1 MEENNYTN
9 EEKHEQCAK
18 NAWRMCLCAL
28 LGGFLGGL
36 LAFYM
41 VFDQIMER
49 KYRVHEFPPMKM
61 ERKLLHD
68 MDRMYKQDMDAFD
81 NAFRRMDMPKMP
93 KMPKI
98 KDRNLAMPLFMMDSV
113 KVKSEIDD
121 NNFVVEVGLKPFQND
136 ENKVNYTV
144 KGRKLTV
151 FGNSEVK
158 DKNYENNISFSQDFI
173 LPENADTANIS
184 KVKDGN
190 ELKIIVPLKS

>member
-9 EEKHEQCAK
+9 ENKHEQCAK

-41 VFDQIMER
+41 VFDQIAER
-49 KYRVHEFPPMKM
+49 RFRAPHPPIGPMKM
-61 ERKLLHD
+61 EKRILND
-68 MDRMYKQDMDAFD
+68 MDKMYKQDMDAFD
-81 NAFRRMDMPKMP
+81 KAFKRMDMP

-113 KVKSEIDD
+113 KVESEIDD

-136 ENKVNYTV
+136 ENKVNYNV

-151 FGNSEVK
+151 FGKSEVK
-158 DKNYENNISFSQDFI
+158 DKNYENDISFSQDFI
-173 LPENADTANIS
+173 LPENADIANIS
-184 KVKDGN
+184 KVKDGH

>member
-9 EEKHEQCAK
+9 ENKHEQCAK
-18 NAWRMCLCAL
+18 NAWKMCLCAL

-41 VFDQIMER
+41 VFDQIAER
-49 KYRVHEFPPMKM
+49 RFRPPHIPPMKLEKKM
-61 ERKLLHD
+61 LHD
-68 MDRMYKQDMDAFD
+68 MDKMYKQDMDAFD
-81 NAFRRMDMPKMP
+81 KAFKRMDMP

-113 KVKSEIDD
+113 KVESEIDD

-136 ENKVNYTV
+136 ENKVNYNV

-151 FGNSEVK
+151 FGQSEVK
-158 DKNYENNISFSQDFI
+158 DKNYENDISFSQDFI
-173 LPENADTANIS
+173 LPENADIANIS
-184 KVKDGN
+184 KVEDGH